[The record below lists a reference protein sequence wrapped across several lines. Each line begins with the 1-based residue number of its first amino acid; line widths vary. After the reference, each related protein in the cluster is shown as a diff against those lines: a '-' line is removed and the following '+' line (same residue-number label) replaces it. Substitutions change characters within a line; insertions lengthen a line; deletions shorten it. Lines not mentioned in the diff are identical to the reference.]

1 MQPEG
6 HASSLHPASHSGRHP
21 AAGRPKKPQIAQYG
35 LSVDRVIEPGLV
47 ASQGKI
53 MVILGA
59 GSARLCL
66 QLEPEHALHL
76 ADGILGALRQMGGR
90 PVLR

>member
-6 HASSLHPASHSGRHP
+6 HASSLHPASRPGRHP
-21 AAGRPKKPQIAQYG
+21 AAGRPKKAQTAQYG

-47 ASQGKI
+47 AAKGNHGPP
-53 MVILGA
+53 GA
-59 GSARLCL
+59 AALGSALE
-66 QLEPEHALHL
+66 LEPEHALRL
-76 ADGILGALRQMGGR
+76 ADGILAALRQMGGR